1 MSRLNDFLT
10 EAGIFFVATNDGAQP
25 KLRPFGAHVEVDGV
39 VHFAVGDFKAVYR
52 QMQANPLTEI
62 VACKPDGLWLRYTG
76 KIVFDDDKK
85 YADAMLEASP
95 VLREIYNE
103 KTGYVM
109 KTLHLEEAK
118 AFIMPQIGQPE
129 QILYKQTSSIE

>member
-1 MSRLNDFLT
+1 MSKLNDFLT
-10 EAGIFFVATNDGAQP
+10 EAGVFYVATNDGAQP

-52 QMQANPLTEI
+52 QMLANPLCEI

-76 KIVFDDDKK
+76 KIVFDEDVK
-85 YADAMLEASP
+85 YADAMLENSP

-109 KTLHLEEAK
+109 KTFHLEEAE
-118 AFIMPQIGQPE
+118 AYLMPPMGQPE
-129 QILYKQTSSIE
+129 KIL

>member
-1 MSRLNDFLT
+1 MSKLNDFLT
-10 EAGIFFVATNDGAQP
+10 EAGIFYVATNDGAQP

-52 QMQANPLTEI
+52 QMLANPLCEI

-76 KIVFDDDKK
+76 KIVFDEDVK
-85 YADAMLEASP
+85 YADAMMENSP
-95 VLREIYNE
+95 GLREIFKE

-109 KTLHLEEAK
+109 KTFHLEEAE
-118 AFIMPQIGQPE
+118 AYLMPPMGQPE
-129 QILYKQTSSIE
+129 KIL

>member
-1 MSRLNDFLT
+1 MSRINDFLN

-52 QMQANPLTEI
+52 QMQANPLCEI
-62 VACKPDGLWLRYTG
+62 AACKPDGVWLRYTG
-76 KIVFDDDKK
+76 RIVFDDDKK
-85 YADAMLEASP
+85 YADAMFAASP
-95 VLREIYNE
+95 VLRDIYNE

-109 KTLHLEEAK
+109 KTFHLEDSMAY
-118 AFIMPQIGQPE
+118 IMPPVGDPE
-129 QILYKQTSSIE
+129 KIL

>member
-1 MSRLNDFLT
+1 MSKLNDFLT
-10 EAGIFFVATNDGAQP
+10 EAGIFYVATNDGAQP

-52 QMQANPLTEI
+52 QMLANPLTEI

-76 KIVFDDDKK
+76 KIVFDEDVK
-85 YADAMLEASP
+85 YADAMLENSP

-109 KTLHLEEAK
+109 KTFHIEEAE
-118 AFIMPQIGQPE
+118 AYLMPPMGQPE
-129 QILYKQTSSIE
+129 KIL

>member
-10 EAGIFFVATNDGAQP
+10 EAGIFYVATNDGAQP

-52 QMQANPLTEI
+52 QMKANPLCEI

-76 KIVFDDDKK
+76 KIVFDEDVK
-85 YADAMLEASP
+85 YADAMLENSP

-109 KTLHLEEAK
+109 KTFHLEEAE
-118 AFIMPQIGQPE
+118 AYLMPPMGQPE
-129 QILYKQTSSIE
+129 KIL

>member
-10 EAGIFFVATNDGAQP
+10 ETGFFFIATNDGAQP

-62 VACKPDGLWLRYTG
+62 VACKPDGVWLRYTG
-76 KIVFDDDKK
+76 KIVFDTDKK
-85 YADAMLEASP
+85 YEDAMFETSP

-103 KTGYVM
+103 KTGYKM
-109 KTLHLEEAK
+109 KTFHLEDAK
-118 AFIMPQIGQPE
+118 AFIMPPMGQPE
-129 QILYKQTSSIE
+129 QIL

>member
-1 MSRLNDFLT
+1 MSKLNDFLT
-10 EAGIFFVATNDGAQP
+10 EAGIFYVATNDGAQP

-52 QMQANPLTEI
+52 QMLANPLCEI

-76 KIVFDDDKK
+76 KIVFDEDVK
-85 YADAMLEASP
+85 YADAMLENSP

-109 KTLHLEEAK
+109 KTFHIEEAE
-118 AFIMPQIGQPE
+118 AYLMPPMGQPE
-129 QILYKQTSSIE
+129 KIL